1 MTNREKIYELSDMI
15 CKGCKT
21 RHVCDAENCIM
32 SEVVAEYLINAGYR
46 KMNDTVVLL
55 KTPDITPEEL
65 ERIKNTL
72 WNDGAVSLPVVP
84 KTIDIEET
92 CRQIAKEIFK
102 DVADLL
108 NSCTYVISAKME
120 LKELAKKYGVEI
132 EE

>member
-1 MTNREKIYELSDMI
+1 MTDREKIYELSDMI

-21 RHVCDAENCIM
+21 RHDCDTENCIM

-46 KMNDTVVLL
+46 KMNDTVVVL

-84 KTIDIEET
+84 ETIDIEEIVGNT
-92 CRQIAKEIFK
+92 ARDI
-102 DVADLL
+102 L
-108 NSCTYVISAKME
+108 NTLNRTPHEYHESKI
-120 LKELAKKYGVEI
+120 KELAKQYGVEI